1 MDRYNSKYD
10 SVSDMNVQSF
20 EMLMWVYQI
29 CLFILI

>member
-1 MDRYNSKYD
+1 MDRYNFKYG
-10 SVSDMNVQSF
+10 SVSDMNVQRF